1 MTELEQQ
8 IVMAIA
14 SLKSGEVV
22 TYGEIARRAGN
33 PKAPRAVGR
42 LLSKADLDLPWWR
55 VIRSDRTLLS
65 GQSLR
70 QTKLL
75 EQEGVKVAKGRV
87 IQSPLGCFSDL

>member
-8 IVMAIA
+8 IVMAVA

-22 TYGEIARRAGN
+22 TYGEIARRAGS

-42 LLSKADLDLPWWR
+42 VLSKVDLDLPWWR
-55 VIRSDRTLLS
+55 VIRSDRTLLP
-65 GQSLR
+65 GHRLR

-75 EQEGVKVAKGRV
+75 EEEGVEVAKGRV
-87 IQSPLGCFSDL
+87 MRSPLGCFAES